1 MSTIT
6 DQLRQAIL
14 NCGMSRYELSKRT
27 GVDQAAL
34 SRFMHGQCGLL
45 TTTLDRLCPVLGLEL
60 VPAKQARRNTH
71 GKSRTS
77 T

>member
-1 MSTIT
+1 MNIT
-6 DQLRQAIL
+6 ETVRQAIL
-14 NCGMSRYELSKRT
+14 NCGMTRYELAKRS
-27 GVDQAAL
+27 GVTQATL
-34 SRFMHGQCGLL
+34 SRFVHGQCGLL

-60 VPAKQARRNTH
+60 VPVKQARRNTH